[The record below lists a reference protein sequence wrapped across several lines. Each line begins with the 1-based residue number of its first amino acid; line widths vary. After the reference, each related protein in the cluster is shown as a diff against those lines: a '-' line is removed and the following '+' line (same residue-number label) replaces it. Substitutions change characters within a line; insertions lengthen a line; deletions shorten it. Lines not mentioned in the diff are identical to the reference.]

1 MEEVALRGHGRSSL
15 VPKQVIEK
23 MEAGSS
29 QMCIG
34 AGKRAMGIG

>member
-1 MEEVALRGHGRSSL
+1 MALRGHGSSSL

-29 QMCIG
+29 QMGIA
-34 AGKRAMGIG
+34 AGKWAMGIG